1 MIIIM
6 YVFLFM
12 SKFLY
17 IVLFYYYI
25 CLFLYVS
32 FMFIILT
39 YFVYVIRS
47 HRKAGT
53 QTEIDIHIYIN
64 AHFCSNNTIE
74 KLIMKNKKHEF
85 SRHLFEHYL

>member
-12 SKFLY
+12 SKFLS

-25 CLFLYVS
+25 CLSLYVS

-39 YFVYVIRS
+39 YFVYVIGS
-47 HRKAGT
+47 HR
-53 QTEIDIHIYIN
+53 
-64 AHFCSNNTIE
+64 
-74 KLIMKNKKHEF
+74 
-85 SRHLFEHYL
+85 